1 MEEIILF
8 PENTKNKP
16 EPIGPKDNSVES
28 ALIFIEQI
36 IAKIPNP
43 ELKDEAEKLYIDYF
57 HDGLT
62 YNLSAQFIQNCDKS
76 IEMIN
81 ELLGE
86 KRPNSTISSQ
96 TATAQIATVI
106 KTFAT
111 PKIK

>member
-16 EPIGPKDNSVES
+16 EPIGPKDNSAES
-28 ALIFIEQI
+28 ALIFIEQR

-62 YNLSAQFIQNCDKS
+62 YNLSAQFIENCDKS

-86 KRPNSTISSQ
+86 KN
-96 TATAQIATVI
+96 QIRRLALRLRML
-106 KTFAT
+106 KLRLF
-111 PKIK
+111 